1 MAEEKSDH
9 VIVIMRH
16 APRLDDDSNAVW
28 SDKSTRPYDTPI
40 SDFQLP
46 LSQLDLLKPYNITV
60 VVSSPFRRC
69 LQTAGVICR
78 ALRLSSL
85 VIDYGLS
92 EVMHTVRSTK
102 ATNVNFLNSEGILE
116 AVGDSVEI
124 ADVRGSPPSFNEE
137 IGDSLTRYHNT
148 IKQIEADYPLS
159 SVLCITHGNAV
170 EVCGSHYVSPPV
182 IPFEVNYC
190 GFIAVR
196 DHKVVGFNG
205 MSLVDEV
212 DSL

>member
-1 MAEEKSDH
+1 MAEEKNDNA
-9 VIVIMRH
+9 IIIMRH
-16 APRLDDDSNAVW
+16 APRLDDDPNEDW
-28 SDKSTRPYDTPI
+28 LDKATRPYDTPI

-46 LSQLDLLKPYNITV
+46 LAQLDLLRPFNITV
-60 VVSSPFRRC
+60 VVSSPLRRC
-69 LQTAGVICR
+69 LQTAGIICR

-85 VIDYGLS
+85 VIDFGLS
-92 EVMHTVRSTK
+92 EVMHTIRSTK
-102 ATNVNFLNSEGILE
+102 VTSVNYLNREGILE
-116 AVGDSVEI
+116 AVGPSVEV
-124 ADVRGSPPSFNEE
+124 ADLRGAPPPFNEE
-137 IGDSLTRYHNT
+137 IGDSLTRYHTT
-148 IKQIEADYPLS
+148 IKQIVEDYPLS

-196 DHKVVGFNG
+196 NHTIAGFHG

>member
-1 MAEEKSDH
+1 MAEEKSDNA
-9 VIVIMRH
+9 IIIMRH
-16 APRLDDDSNAVW
+16 APRLDDDPNETW

-40 SDFQLP
+40 SDFNLP
-46 LSQLDLLKPYNITV
+46 LTQLDHLRPYNITV
-60 VVSSPFRRC
+60 VVSSPLRRC
-69 LQTAGVICR
+69 LQTAGIICR
-78 ALRLSSL
+78 ALRISALI
-85 VIDYGLS
+85 IDYGLT

-102 ATNVNFLNSEGILE
+102 VSSVNYLNDYERLE

-124 ADVRGSPPSFNEE
+124 VDVRGSPPSFNEE
-137 IGDSLTRYHNT
+137 IGDSLTRYHTT
-148 IKQIEADYPLS
+148 IKQIVEDYPLS

-196 DHKVVGFNG
+196 GHSIAGYHG
-205 MSLVDEV
+205 MSVVDEV